1 MEGYELE
8 DTESGT
14 TYPIPQGETMLGR
27 GAFLGVADK
36 RVSRNHAVLEVVDDK
51 LRIKPIHVNP
61 CFYQAS
67 HKDTFIPLKRDEWCW
82 LHSGDRISLLP
93 DKYSFRVIAQHPSLE
108 ATLSNSQVLDEGC
121 ELNNGSPCCASDCGA
136 KTEVEEP
143 SCSGMDN
150 IKPVSSRPFEK
161 RKDENC
167 SDTSSAVTSKM
178 DVEQSRPAPRKRV
191 LPKWMLQSDLTVQSL
206 PSPVIKAGKKRRYV
220 TANRTKKAVESGTEK
235 RQRLPYKSRD
245 DGEEGVIKKSKIAKQ
260 TEDLPGTSTEAV
272 PARVEHESSAEPVI
286 ENEEEI
292 EMENLD
298 HSPCPSPRLESSGSP
313 DGSSATKPCQTSDSE
328 GGHNGISQ
336 HGGSSQA
343 AQQAPKPRTPCMYA
357 EHCYRKNPVHFQEFS
372 HPGDSD
378 YRVGGSQ
385 EDDDDDDRPECPYGT
400 DCYRKNPQHKLEYK
414 HTKPPGRRLR
424 KRTTK
429 KAKKNNDSDDDGE
442 ANEYDL
448 EDSFIDDD
456 DEEEEDFTDED
467 SDWMPDSQDKDS
479 EDVKQLVKEANRFV
493 KGKH

>member
-1 MEGYELE
+1 MECYQLE
-8 DTESGT
+8 ETESRAK
-14 TYPIPQGETMLGR
+14 YSIPQGETMIGR

-67 HKDTFIPLKRDEWCW
+67 NNNTFIPLKRDEWFW
-82 LHSGDRISLLP
+82 LHSGDCISLLP
-93 DKYSFRVIAQHPSLE
+93 DKYSFRVIAQHPSQE
-108 ATLSNSQVLDEGC
+108 ATI
-121 ELNNGSPCCASDCGA
+121 SDCGA

-150 IKPVSSRPFEK
+150 IKPVSSRPCEK
-161 RKDENC
+161 TKDENC
-167 SDTSSAVTSKM
+167 SDLSSAVTYKVN
-178 DVEQSRPAPRKRV
+178 VEQSRLAPRKRT
-191 LPKWMLQSDLTVQSL
+191 LPNWMLQGDLTIQSL
-206 PSPVIKAGKKRRYV
+206 PSPVVKAGKKRRNV
-220 TANRTKKAVESGTEK
+220 TADRTKKTVESGTEE
-235 RQRLPYKSRD
+235 RQQHPIKSRD
-245 DGEEGVIKKSKIAKQ
+245 DGDEGVMKKSKVAVK

-272 PARVEHESSAEPVI
+272 PARVKHESLAEPVI
-286 ENEEEI
+286 ENEEE
-292 EMENLD
+292 MEVKSRD

-313 DGSSATKPCQTSDSE
+313 AGSSATKPCQTSDSPE
-328 GGHNGISQ
+328 GNNGISQ
-336 HGGSSQA
+336 NGRSLQA
-343 AQQAPKPRTPCMYA
+343 AQQASKSRMSCMYA
-357 EHCYRKNPVHFQEFS
+357 ERCYRKNPVHFQEFS

-378 YRVGGSQ
+378 YRGSQ
-385 EDDDDDDRPECPYGT
+385 QDDYDDRLECPYGT

-429 KAKKNNDSDDDGE
+429 KAKKNDDSDDDGE
-442 ANEYDL
+442 PNEYDL

-479 EDVKQLVKEANRFV
+479 EDVQQLVKEAKRFV